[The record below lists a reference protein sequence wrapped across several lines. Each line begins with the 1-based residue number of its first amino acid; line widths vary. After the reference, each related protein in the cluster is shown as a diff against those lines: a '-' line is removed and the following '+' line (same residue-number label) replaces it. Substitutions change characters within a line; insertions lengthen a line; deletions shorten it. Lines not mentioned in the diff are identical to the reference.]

1 MIVSFEL
8 LGQEREL
15 FDFDG
20 FCSPIELHEDTP
32 EAAIVSS
39 VEFECKKRGSTLI
52 QDKRETSFDVG
63 KFKSV
68 DYIRPQ
74 DEFALYG
81 QFLESTFRVR
91 DFKIE
96 IIRGML
102 ETLSLS
108 PRAIVGNVDSFVD
121 ALLFLE
127 QNGSEAEHLELVPR
141 FGQWLNHPVV
151 AFHFGR
157 HYAKIFEEELKELK
171 MNEQR
176 ELAEGFIDLF
186 KELPKAAFYISGS
199 VIRASRLLKR

>member
-8 LGQEREL
+8 FGSSKEPVSWGEE
-15 FDFDG
+15 FKSIDFDG
-20 FCSPIELHEDTP
+20 LCSPIELP
-32 EAAIVSS
+32 EKPPEPA
-39 VEFECKKRGSTLI
+39 L
-52 QDKRETSFDVG
+52 
-63 KFKSV
+63 
-68 DYIRPQ
+68 RPE